1 MNAGLYF
8 EFHYPLALKELI
20 ERLLNFKNFDPKNPA
35 TPVDTSTREWFS
47 QPRLASDST
56 TEVVNVNFKLPL
68 SVSEFSTEIYRTS
81 CRVEIWYKDRS
92 NNWMQMRDRQRVPLA
107 LNISSSTQASWYK
120 YTSAVY
126 PIVAKAVQV
135 RITRLPD
142 PDYLSRPYSVGL
154 RNTLIKRN
162 VYERNQGVQ
171 YLEEEQDTLGNV
183 ISKYIKDWDA
193 SKAVDHNS
201 ATYWKSAPQPD
212 PSAVVSLYVDVRTD
226 AGNPQAFDQLY
237 LDPVYSGQHLNLYYS
252 NDDRVS
258 GRKLSPIQLV
268 PDVDNNTDWRA
279 GRGRWDVSAVSG
291 QPADYRF
298 TGTWGP
304 QAKQASWIGIEWHP
318 DFDPLDGPSSEPV
331 LFRVTPTATGQR
343 TWSPEI
349 TYDPGAGTFELTFRR
364 AGDTPITFAAPMS
377 RAFVRDEPVRLV
389 VGWAYD
395 PNRIFIRAVN
405 RAGQTIAQTS
415 ASGSILPDLVS
426 FDGTI
431 EFSRFRGLLTATVVK
446 IEEWTAGAD
455 AFFSNPTTYVSPDP
469 VLPDPQGNVP
479 ASSLDN
485 AIYAADWTQQQH
497 GVGGTDHTEFSS
509 KEWTPVWRNYVAE
522 KGTLFLP
529 QMISAKYLK
538 LEFTNLTEEP
548 YPIYESGIDVS
559 YKVFPVSVQQVAS
572 IGPRLITGSE
582 VGGLLGVANLNGV
595 KSINWFDARSVL
607 SGVSAV
613 LGPQYDPVRIDTGP
627 GYVTKTLPNQTD
639 SPITK
644 SYRAE
649 VSSKK
654 VYRRD
659 VIDPYVLAQDQY
671 YTTIK
676 AEGLMKLQPYTNIP
690 WQEIYAANPGS
701 ISTTKQVGALAV
713 RGTDW
718 WLFPGQTLKIPAQV
732 MQRLTSTS
740 TVTER
745 KATLESRVRF
755 TTTAVHRYEIRTLR
769 RDAAVAYFAGV
780 REVLPMVS
788 SYVFGQDKDV
798 YDFPFY
804 TAEQWGFTNIRTAEN
819 GAVTYN
825 NEASGT
831 GSMFFNLQTFSS
843 FAKLR
848 ADFRDSGLLRAEALW
863 ASAESENLS
872 PYAHLIPPTFDGAA
886 WLDSFVDWKDTETA
900 WGAPRGV
907 VAVNLDGDRRYQGR
921 RVLRFT
927 RAPGAGEA
935 GLRLEQRTHFVPGA
949 LFRLGT
955 VLYKPFDNDNII
967 LVRLV
972 RRSDGST
979 IYEYPVDVTVGRWID
994 FTTDFVEVPEG
1005 EQDYD
1010 VELVMTGDDEDEL
1023 YISDL
1028 YTELSH
1034 VRYFVQLGGS
1044 GQYLHEVTDLRYKN
1058 SANVVAPTP
1067 VKQASIQVKLLSDE
1081 AFAFGASF
1089 YPAFLQ

>member
-8 EFHYPLALKELI
+8 EFHYPLAVKELI

-35 TPVDTSTREWFS
+35 TPVDTATREWFS
-47 QPRLASDST
+47 QPRLSSDPT
-56 TEVVNVNFKLPL
+56 TEVLTINFKLPL
-68 SVSEFSTEIYRTS
+68 SVSEFSAEIYRRS
-81 CRVEIWYKDRS
+81 CRVEVWYKDRS

-107 LNISSSTQASWYK
+107 LNVSGSTQSSWYK
-120 YTSAVY
+120 YTSSVY

-135 RITRLPD
+135 RLKRLPD
-142 PDYLSRPYSVGL
+142 PDMLSQPYSVGV
-154 RNTLIKRN
+154 RNSLIKRN

-171 YLEEEQDTLGNV
+171 YLEEEQDVLGNV
-183 ISKYIKDWDA
+183 ISKTIKDWDG
-193 SKAVDHNS
+193 SKAIDGN
-201 ATYWKSAPQPD
+201 AMTFWKSAPQPD
-212 PSAVVSLYVDVRTD
+212 PAAVVSMYLDVRSD
-226 AGNPQAFDQLY
+226 DGSPQTIDQLY
-237 LDPVYSGQHLNLYYS
+237 LDPVHSGQHLNLYYS
-252 NDDRVS
+252 NDERVS

-268 PDVDNNTDWRA
+268 PDSDVNTDWRA
-279 GRGRWDVSAVSG
+279 GRGRWDISG
-291 QPADYRF
+291 V
-298 TGTWGP
+298 TGQASRYAITGHWGP
-304 QAKQASWIGIEWHP
+304 QNQKGAWVGIEWTP
-318 DFDPLDGPSSEPV
+318 DFDPLDGPSTEPI
-331 LFRVTPTATGQR
+331 LLKVTPAVSGQV
-343 TWSPEI
+343 WSPEI
-349 TYDPGAGTFELTFRR
+349 TYDPGSGSFELTFRNGVD
-364 AGDTPITFAAPMS
+364 APVTFAAPMGLT
-377 RAFVRDEPVRLV
+377 FVENEPVRIV
-389 VGWAYD
+389 AGWAYE
-395 PNRIFIRAVN
+395 PKRIFLRAVN
-405 RAGQTIAQTS
+405 RAGQVLAETTAN
-415 ASGSILPDLVS
+415 ASILPDLVS

-431 EFSRFRGLLTATVVK
+431 EFAAFRGLLTATVIK
-446 IEEWTAGAD
+446 LEDWTAGAD
-455 AFFSNPTTYVSPDP
+455 AFFSNPSTYVSPEP
-469 VLPDPQGNVP
+469 VLPDPQGNIP
-479 ASSLDN
+479 PSSLDN
-485 AIYAADWTQQQH
+485 AIYSADWTQQQH

-509 KEWTPVWRNYVAE
+509 KEWTPIWRNYVAE
-522 KGTLFLP
+522 KGTLYFP

-559 YKVFPVSVQQVAS
+559 YKVFPISVQQVAS
-572 IGPRLITGSE
+572 IGPRLITGPE

-649 VSSKK
+649 LSSRS
-654 VYRRD
+654 VYRRE
-659 VIDPYVLAQDQY
+659 VIDPYVLAQDEY

-676 AEGLMKLQPYTNIP
+676 GEGLMKLQPYTNIP
-690 WQEIYAANPGS
+690 WEEIYAANPGS
-701 ISTTKQVGALAV
+701 IATSPQTGALPV

-718 WLFPGQTLKIPAQV
+718 WLFPGQSLKIPAQV
-732 MQRLTSTS
+732 MERLTSTS

-745 KATLESRVRF
+745 RATLESRVRF
-755 TTTAVHRYEIRTLR
+755 TTTAIHRYETRTLR

-788 SYVFGQDKDV
+788 SYVYGQDKDA

-804 TAEQWGFTNIRTAEN
+804 SSDQWSFTRIRTAEN
-819 GAVTYN
+819 GAVTYDN
-825 NEASGT
+825 DPAGT

-843 FAKLR
+843 FAKMR
-848 ADFRDSGLLRAEALW
+848 AEFRDSGLLRAEALW

-886 WLDSFVDWKDTETA
+886 WLDSFVDWQDTETA

-935 GLRLEQRTHFVPGA
+935 GLRLEQRTHFIPGA

-955 VLYKPFDNDNII
+955 VLYKPFANDNII
-967 LVRLV
+967 LLRLV
-972 RRSDGST
+972 RRSDNAT
-979 IYEYPVDVTVGRWID
+979 IYEYPVDARPGRWID
-994 FTTDFVEVPEG
+994 FTTDFVEVPGG

-1010 VELVMTGDDEDEL
+1010 IELVMTGDDEDEL
-1023 YISDL
+1023 YLSDL
-1028 YTELSH
+1028 YSEISH
-1034 VRYFVQLGGS
+1034 LRYYMRLGDGA
-1044 GQYLHEVTDLRYKN
+1044 QYLHEITDLRFRN

-1067 VKQASIQVKLLSDE
+1067 VKEASVQVKLLSDE